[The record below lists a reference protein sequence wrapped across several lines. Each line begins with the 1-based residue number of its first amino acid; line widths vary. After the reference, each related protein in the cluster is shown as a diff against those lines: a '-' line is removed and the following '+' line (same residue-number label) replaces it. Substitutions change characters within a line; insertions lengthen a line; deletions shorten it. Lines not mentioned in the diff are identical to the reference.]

1 MTQTKPLFLARLAG
15 TQEEMG
21 AQHGRLTAADAA
33 RLVEFYGAMP
43 EKVLAGGLGRIET
56 FAVRTLANAWQS
68 NLAKQRPADF
78 AARTRAFAEAVAAEL
93 GDSESLRG
101 GAAMR
106 TIATMDSLQ
115 NCVSLF
121 ARGRLGPFAKPMTA
135 RATAAAIPACSTAIA
150 WGSATADG
158 ELLFARNF
166 DFPGIGVWDAAPSF
180 VVCAPD
186 KGQRYGFFASR
197 GADAPVVTVV
207 NEAGLV
213 IAPHTRWHTGV
224 TWSGAMIVDI
234 VHEIARR
241 AETLADAIAIA
252 RERPA
257 SSSWGVAIG
266 SAREKSALVLEL
278 AGPALEVVRPM
289 PGAEYLICN
298 NHYRSEQI
306 QRGEFRASHAW
317 RAHSGRRERRLRSL
331 VENRTAPLVPRDLA
345 RFLGDRVDA
354 GVPRQLGGILA
365 QAVNVHCVVVS
376 PAKLRAHVGI
386 DRAPTCEGRWA
397 EIAWTWSG
405 PQGGWEMTSL
415 PADAGFAATPL
426 DGFVAPHTA
435 TTDHVHAAALAYE
448 RHHDVPAARAAIERA
463 VSESPTDPSLRLTA
477 AWLAMQDGAPE
488 RAVVH
493 VEVGLAHE
501 TDAYRSGQLLLW
513 GSRAARRSDPA
524 RSLQWREQLERLTG
538 DGVDELRARLRD
550 RHTRKPAINLMM
562 VDAY

>member
-1 MTQTKPLFLARLAG
+1 VKTKPLFLARLAG
-15 TQEEMG
+15 TQEQMG
-21 AQHGRLTAADAA
+21 AQHGRLTARDAA
-33 RLVEFYGAMP
+33 RLVEFYSAMP
-43 EKVLAGGLGRIET
+43 EKVLAGGMGKLET
-56 FAVRTLANAWQS
+56 FAIRTLANAWQS
-68 NLAKQRPADF
+68 NLAKKRPAEF
-78 AARTRAFAEAVAAEL
+78 AARTRAFADAAASEL
-93 GDSESLRG
+93 AGYDTS
-101 GAAMR
+101 AAMR

-121 ARGRLGPFAKPMTA
+121 ARGRLGPFRKPMTA

-150 WGSATADG
+150 WGTATADG
-158 ELLFARNF
+158 ELMFARNF
-166 DFPGIGVWDAAPSF
+166 DFPGLGVWDVAPSF

-186 KGQRYGFFASR
+186 RGQHYGFFAAR

-213 IAPHTRWHTGV
+213 IAPHTRWHADV
-224 TWSGAMIVDI
+224 TWSGAMIVDV

-241 AETLADAIAIA
+241 AESLADAIAIA
-252 RERPA
+252 KEHPA

-278 AGPALEVVRPM
+278 AGPHVEVVRPM
-289 PGAEYLICN
+289 PGAEFLICN
-298 NHYRSEQI
+298 NHYKSPSI

-317 RAHSGRRERRLRSL
+317 SAHSGRRERRLRSL

-345 RFLGDRVDA
+345 RFLGDREDA
-354 GVPRQLGGILA
+354 GTKRHFGGILA

-386 DRAPTCEGRWA
+386 DRAPACEGRWA
-397 EIAWTWSG
+397 EIAWQWEG
-405 PQGGWEMTSL
+405 PAGGWEMTSL
-415 PADAGFAATPL
+415 PNDAGFVATAL
-426 DGFVAPHTA
+426 DGFVAPHTP
-435 TTDHVHAAALAYE
+435 TVDHVHEAATAYE
-448 RHHDVPAARAAIERA
+448 HRHDISAARAAIERA
-463 VSESPTDPSLRLTA
+463 VTESPTDPSLRLTA
-477 AWLAMQDGAPE
+477 AWLAMHDGAPE
-488 RAVVH
+488 RAVAH

-501 TDAYRSGQLLLW
+501 TDGYRRGQLLLW

-538 DGVDELRARLRD
+538 DGVDELRARLRE
-550 RHTRKPAINLMM
+550 RAPRKPALNLMM

>member
-1 MTQTKPLFLARLAG
+1 MTTKPLFLARLAG
-15 TQEEMG
+15 TQEQMG

-33 RLVEFYGAMP
+33 RLVEFYREMP
-43 EKVLAGGLGRIET
+43 EKVLAGGLGKIET
-56 FAVRTLANAWQS
+56 FAIRSLANAWQN
-68 NLAKQRPADF
+68 NLAKHRPPEL
-78 AARTRAFAEAVAAEL
+78 AARTRAFADAVAHEL
-93 GDSESLRG
+93 GGYDTS
-101 GAAMR
+101 AAMR

-121 ARGRLGPFAKPMTA
+121 ARGRIGPFAKPMTA
-135 RATAAAIPACSTAIA
+135 RTTAAAIPACSTAIA

-166 DFPGIGVWDAAPSF
+166 DFPGLGVWDAAPSF

-213 IAPHTRWHTGV
+213 IAPHTRWHTKV
-224 TWSGAMIVDI
+224 TWSGAMIVDVI
-234 VHEIARR
+234 HEIARR

-278 AGPALEVVRPM
+278 AGPHIEVVRPT
-289 PGAEYLICN
+289 PGAEFMVCN
-298 NHYRSEQI
+298 NHYKSPAI
-306 QRGEFRASHAW
+306 QRGEFRASRAW
-317 RAHSGRRERRLRSL
+317 EVHSKHRERRLRTL
-331 VENRTAPLVPRDLA
+331 IENRSAPLVPRDLA
-345 RFLGDRVDA
+345 RFLGDRDEA
-354 GVPRQLGGILA
+354 GVKRQLGGILA

-376 PAKLRAHVGI
+376 PAMLRAHVGI

-397 EIAWTWSG
+397 EFAWQWNG
-405 PQGGWEMTSL
+405 PAGGWEMTSL
-415 PADAGFAATPL
+415 PAETGFVATPL
-426 DGFVAPHTA
+426 DGFVAAHTP
-435 TTDHVHAAALAYE
+435 TTDHVHTAALAYE
-448 RHHDVPAARAAIERA
+448 HRHDVPAARAAIERA
-463 VSESPTDPSLRLTA
+463 IVESPTDPSLRLCA

-493 VEVGLAHE
+493 VEAGLAHE

-524 RSLQWREQLERLTG
+524 RSLHWREQLERLTG
-538 DGVDELRARLRD
+538 DGVDELRARLRE
-550 RHTRKPAINLMM
+550 RGTRKPAINMMM

>member
-1 MTQTKPLFLARLAG
+1 MSKTKPLFLARLAG
-15 TQEEMG
+15 TQEQMG
-21 AQHGRLTAADAA
+21 AQHGRLTAQDAV
-33 RLVEFYGAMP
+33 RLVEFYRAMP
-43 EKVLAGGLGRIET
+43 EKVLAGGLGKIET

-68 NLAKQRPADF
+68 NLARHRPPEF
-78 AARTRAFAEAVAAEL
+78 AARTRAFAEAAAREL
-93 GDSESLRG
+93 GDYDTST
-101 GAAMR
+101 AMR

-135 RATAAAIPACSTAIA
+135 RTTAAAIPACSTVIV
-150 WGSATADG
+150 WGKATADG
-158 ELLFARNF
+158 ELMFARNF
-166 DFPGIGVWDAAPSF
+166 DFPGVGVWDVAPSF

-186 KGQRYGFFASR
+186 KGQRYGFFSAR

-213 IAPHTRWHTGV
+213 IAPHTRWHSDI
-224 TWSGAMIVDI
+224 TWSGAMIVDVI
-234 VHEIARR
+234 HEIARR

-252 RERPA
+252 KERPA

-278 AGPALEVVRPM
+278 AGPHVEVYRAA
-289 PGAEYLICN
+289 PGADFLVCN
-298 NHYRSEQI
+298 NHYKTASI

-317 RAHSGRRERRLRSL
+317 SAHSGRREKHLRAL
-331 VENRTAPLVPRDLA
+331 VENRSAPLVPRDLA
-345 RFLGDRVDA
+345 RFLGDREDA
-354 GVPRQLGGILA
+354 GVKRQFGGILA

-376 PAKLRAHVGI
+376 PAKLRAHVGV

-397 EIAWTWSG
+397 EVTWHWDG
-405 PQGGWEMTSL
+405 PAGGWEMTSI
-415 PADAGFAATPL
+415 PADAGFVATAL
-426 DGFVAPHTA
+426 DNFVAPHSR
-435 TTDHVHAAALAYE
+435 TTDHVHAAAIAYE
-448 RHHDVPAARAAIERA
+448 HRHDIPAARAAIERA
-463 VSESPTDPSLRLTA
+463 VTESPTDPSLRLTA

-488 RAVVH
+488 RAVAH
-493 VEVGLAHE
+493 VEVGLTHE

-524 RSLQWREQLERLTG
+524 RSLQWQERLERLTG
-538 DGVDELRARLRD
+538 DGVDELRARLRE
-550 RHTRKPAINLMM
+550 RSRRKPALNLMM

>member
-1 MTQTKPLFLARLAG
+1 MTSTKPLFLVRLAG
-15 TQEEMG
+15 TQEQMG
-21 AQHGRLTAADAA
+21 AQHGRLTAGDAA
-33 RLVEFYGAMP
+33 RLVDFYRAMP
-43 EKVLAGGLGRIET
+43 EKVLAGGRGRVET
-56 FAVRTLANAWQS
+56 FVIRSLANAWQQ
-68 NLAKQRPADF
+68 NLAKQRPPEF
-78 AARTRAFAEAVAAEL
+78 AARTRAFAETAAHEL
-93 GDSESLRG
+93 GGYDTS
-101 GAAMR
+101 AAIR
-106 TIATMDSLQ
+106 TIATMDSMQ

-166 DFPGIGVWDAAPSF
+166 DFPGLGVWDVAPSF
-180 VVCAPD
+180 VVCAPSG
-186 KGQRYGFFASR
+186 GQRYGFFGSR

-213 IAPHTRWHTGV
+213 IAPHTRWHTDV
-224 TWSGAMIVDI
+224 TWSGAMIVDVI
-234 VHEIARR
+234 HEIARR

-257 SSSWGVAIG
+257 SSSWGIAIG
-266 SAREKSALVLEL
+266 SAREKSALVIEL
-278 AGPALEVVRPM
+278 AGPHVEVVRPM
-289 PGAEYLICN
+289 PGAELLVCN
-298 NHYRSEQI
+298 NHYRSPAI
-306 QRGEFRASHAW
+306 QRGEFRASRAW
-317 RAHSGRRERRLRSL
+317 AFHSQRRERRLRALIES
-331 VENRTAPLVPRDLA
+331 RSAPLVPRDLA
-345 RFLGDRVDA
+345 RFLGDREEA
-354 GVPRQLGGILA
+354 GVKRQLGGILA

-376 PAKLRAHVGI
+376 PAHRRAHVGV

-397 EIAWTWSG
+397 EVAWSWDG

-415 PADAGFAATPL
+415 PDECGFTAKPL
-426 DGFVAPHTA
+426 DGFVAPHSV

-448 RHHDVPAARAAIERA
+448 HRHDVPAARAAIERA
-463 VSESPTDPSLRLTA
+463 VTESPTDPSLRLTA

-538 DGVDELRARLRD
+538 DGVDELRARLRE
-550 RHTRKPAINLMM
+550 RGTRKPAINMMM

>member
-1 MTQTKPLFLARLAG
+1 MSQTKPLFLARLAG
-15 TQEEMG
+15 TQEQMG
-21 AQHGRLTAADAA
+21 AQHGHLTAKDAA
-33 RLVEFYGAMP
+33 RLLEFYRAMP
-43 EKVLAGGLGRIET
+43 EKVLAGGLGRVET
-56 FAVRTLANAWQS
+56 FAIRGLANAWQA
-68 NLAKQRPADF
+68 NLARHRPAEL
-78 AARTRAFAEAVAAEL
+78 AARTRAFAQTVAHEI
-93 GDSESLRG
+93 GDVDTR
-101 GAAMR
+101 AALR

-121 ARGRLGPFAKPMTA
+121 ARGRFGPFAKPMTA
-135 RATAAAIPACSTAIA
+135 RATAAAMPACSTAIA

-166 DFPGIGVWDAAPSF
+166 DFPGLGVWDVAPSF

-186 KGQRYGFFASR
+186 RGQHYGFFTSR

-213 IAPHTRWHTGV
+213 IAPHTRWHNDV

-257 SSSWGVAIG
+257 SSSWGIAVG

-278 AGPALEVVRPM
+278 AGPHLEVVRPP
-289 PGAEYLICN
+289 PGAEYLVCN
-298 NHYRSEQI
+298 NHYKSPAI

-317 RAHSGRRERRLRSL
+317 SAHSGRREKRLRSL
-331 VENRTAPLVPRDLA
+331 VENRSAPLVARDLA
-345 RFLGDRVDA
+345 RFLGDREEA
-354 GVPRQLGGILA
+354 GVTRQLGGILA
-365 QAVNVHCVVVS
+365 QAVNVHCVVVA

-397 EIAWTWSG
+397 EIAWTWTG
-405 PQGGWEMTSL
+405 PQGGWDMTAM
-415 PADAGFAATPL
+415 PADAGFIATPL
-426 DGFVAPHTA
+426 DGFVAPHTP
-435 TTDHVHAAALAYE
+435 TTDHVHAAAAAYE
-448 RHHDVPAARAAIERA
+448 HRHDIPAARAAIERA
-463 VSESPTDPSLRLTA
+463 VNESPTDPSLRLTA

-488 RAVVH
+488 RAVAH

-513 GSRAARRSDPA
+513 GARAAKRSDPA
-524 RSLQWREQLERLTG
+524 RSLQWRERLERLTG
-538 DGVDELRARLRD
+538 DGVDELRVRLRE
-550 RHTRKPAINLMM
+550 RAPRKPAINLMM

>member
-1 MTQTKPLFLARLAG
+1 MTQTKPLFLARLVG

-56 FAVRTLANAWQS
+56 FAIRTLANAWQS

-78 AARTRAFAEAVAAEL
+78 AARTRAFAEAAAAEL
-93 GDSESLRG
+93 GGYDTS
-101 GAAMR
+101 AAMR

-186 KGQRYGFFASR
+186 HGQRYGFFASR

-224 TWSGAMIVDI
+224 TWSGAMIVDV

-278 AGPALEVVRPM
+278 AGPELEVVRPL
-289 PGAEYLICN
+289 PGAEYLVCN

-331 VENRTAPLVPRDLA
+331 VENRTAPLEPRDLA
-345 RFLGDRVDA
+345 RFLGDRVDG

-550 RHTRKPAINLMM
+550 RRTRKPAINLMM